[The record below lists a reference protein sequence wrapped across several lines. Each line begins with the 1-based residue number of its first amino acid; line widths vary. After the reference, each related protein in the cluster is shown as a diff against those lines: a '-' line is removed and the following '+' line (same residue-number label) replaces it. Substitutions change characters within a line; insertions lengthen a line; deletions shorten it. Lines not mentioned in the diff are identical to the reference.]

1 MQKNEQLYLNKLLH
15 KYCIL
20 LNNSLQPII
29 MATVAVVITIVSFV
43 SFTLYFEK
51 QTFPEFAEQVDT
63 SIYESVVT
71 APFKILS
78 VVEETQPKLDTMSK
92 QIKKIIEEP
101 DKTYELEY
109 DYYVI
114 EKRVHQLTNEKRV
127 LYGLEPLEY
136 DLKISNIA
144 RSHSLDMANQ
154 DFFSHI
160 NPDGLNPSDR
170 AELAGFI
177 CTKIVVNLV
186 YSGLAENIFQNN
198 LYDKT
203 WFVGDVPISHEWNT
217 MEEIAQSTVD
227 GWMDSEGHRKNIL
240 TEKFD
245 REGIGV
251 VISDDDKVYITQNM
265 C

>member
-1 MQKNEQLYLNKLLH
+1 
-15 KYCIL
+15 
-20 LNNSLQPII
+20 
-29 MATVAVVITIVSFV
+29 MATIAVVITVVSFV

-51 QTFPEFAEQVDT
+51 QTLPEFTTQVET
-63 SIYESVVT
+63 SFMESVVT
-71 APFKILS
+71 APFAILS
-78 VVEETQPKLDTMSK
+78 FIEDTQPKLDAISN
-92 QIKKIIEEP
+92 QVKKSIEEP
-101 DKTYELEY
+101 DKVFALEF
-109 DYYVI
+109 DYYEI

-154 DFFSHI
+154 DYFSHI
-160 NPDGLNPSDR
+160 NPNGHNPNDR

-177 CTKIVVNLV
+177 CTKTVGDLV

-198 LYDKT
+198 LYNKT
-203 WFVGDVPISHEWNT
+203 WFIGDVPALHEWNT

-227 GWMDSEGHRKNIL
+227 GWMDSEDNRKNIL

>member
-1 MQKNEQLYLNKLLH
+1 
-15 KYCIL
+15 
-20 LNNSLQPII
+20 
-29 MATVAVVITIVSFV
+29 MATVAVVITVVSFV
-43 SFTLYFEK
+43 SFTLYFGE
-51 QTFPEFAEQVDT
+51 QTFPEFAGQIDT
-63 SIYESVVT
+63 SFKKGVII
-71 APFKILS
+71 APLAMSRI
-78 VVEETQPKLDTMSK
+78 VEETQPKLGAISN
-92 QIKKIIEEP
+92 QVKKSIEDP
-101 DKTYELEY
+101 DKVFALEY
-109 DYYVI
+109 DYYTI
-114 EKRVHQLTNEKRV
+114 EKRVHQITNEKRV

-154 DFFSHI
+154 DYFSHI
-160 NPDGLNPSDR
+160 SPDGNNPNDR

-177 CTKIVVNLV
+177 CTRTVGGLV

-203 WFVGDVPISHEWNT
+203 WFVGDVPTSHEWNT

-227 GWMDSEGHRKNIL
+227 GWMDSEDHRKNIL

>member
-1 MQKNEQLYLNKLLH
+1 
-15 KYCIL
+15 
-20 LNNSLQPII
+20 
-29 MATVAVVITIVSFV
+29 MATVAVVITVVSFV
-43 SFTLYFEK
+43 SFTLYFEE
-51 QTFPEFAEQVDT
+51 QTLPEFAAQVDT
-63 SIYESVVT
+63 SVKESVVT
-71 APFKILS
+71 APFAIQSFFK
-78 VVEETQPKLDTMSK
+78 ETQPKFDAVSK
-92 QIKKIIEEP
+92 QVKKIIEEP
-101 DKTYELEY
+101 DKAFELEY
-109 DYYVI
+109 DYYTI
-114 EKRVHQLTNEKRV
+114 EKRVHQITNEKRV

-154 DFFSHI
+154 DYFSHI
-160 NPDGLNPSDR
+160 SPNGLNPSDR

-177 CTKIVVNLV
+177 CTKTVGNLV

-198 LYDKT
+198 LYSKT
-203 WFVGDVPISHEWNT
+203 WFIGDVPTSHEWNT

-240 TEKFD
+240 TKKFD

>member
-1 MQKNEQLYLNKLLH
+1 
-15 KYCIL
+15 
-20 LNNSLQPII
+20 
-29 MATVAVVITIVSFV
+29 MATVGVVITLVSFV
-43 SFTLYFEK
+43 SITLYFEE
-51 QTFPEFAEQVDT
+51 QTLPEFAEQVDT
-63 SIYESVVT
+63 SVKENVVT
-71 APFKILS
+71 APFAILS
-78 VVEETQPKLDTMSK
+78 FIEETQPKLDDISN
-92 QIKKIIEEP
+92 QVKKSIEEP
-101 DKTYELEY
+101 DKALQLEY
-109 DYYVI
+109 NNYAI
-114 EKRVHQLTNEKRV
+114 EKRVHQITNEKRV

-154 DFFSHI
+154 DYFSHI
-160 NPDGLNPSDR
+160 NPNGHNPNDR

-177 CTKIVVNLV
+177 CTKTVGDLV

-203 WFVGDVPISHEWNT
+203 WFIGDVPALHEWNT

-227 GWMDSEGHRKNIL
+227 GWMDSEDNRKNIL

>member
-1 MQKNEQLYLNKLLH
+1 
-15 KYCIL
+15 
-20 LNNSLQPII
+20 
-29 MATVAVVITIVSFV
+29 MATIAVVITVVSFV
-43 SFTLYFEK
+43 SFTLYFEE
-51 QTFPEFAEQVDT
+51 QTLPEFAEQVDT
-63 SIYESVVT
+63 SVKENVVT
-71 APFKILS
+71 APFAILS
-78 VVEETQPKLDTMSK
+78 FIEETQPKLDDISN
-92 QIKKIIEEP
+92 QVKKSIEEP
-101 DKTYELEY
+101 DKVFALEF
-109 DYYVI
+109 DYYEI
-114 EKRVHQLTNEKRV
+114 EKRVHQITNEKRV

-154 DFFSHI
+154 YYFSHI
-160 NPDGLNPSDR
+160 DPDGHNPNDR

-177 CTKIVVNLV
+177 CTKTVGNLV

-198 LYDKT
+198 LYEKT
-203 WFVGDVPISHEWNT
+203 WFIDGVPASHEWNT

-240 TEKFD
+240 NKKFD

-251 VISDDDKVYITQNM
+251 VISDDDKVYITQNL

>member
-1 MQKNEQLYLNKLLH
+1 MVT
-15 KYCIL
+15 I
-20 LNNSLQPII
+20 
-29 MATVAVVITIVSFV
+29 AVVITGVSFV
-43 SFTLYFEK
+43 SFTLYFEEK
-51 QTFPEFAEQVDT
+51 TFPEFAAQVDA
-63 SIYESVVT
+63 SVMESVVI
-71 APFKILS
+71 APFAIHS
-78 VVEETQPKLDTMSK
+78 FIEETQPKLDAISN
-92 QIKKIIEEP
+92 QLKKSIEEP
-101 DKTYELEY
+101 DKAFALEY
-109 DYYVI
+109 DYYEI

-154 DFFSHI
+154 DYFSHI
-160 NPDGLNPSDR
+160 SPDGRNPNDR

-177 CTKIVVNLV
+177 CIKTVGNLV

-203 WFVGDVPISHEWNT
+203 WFIGDVPASHEWNT

-227 GWMDSEGHRKNIL
+227 GWMDSEDHRKNIL

>member
-1 MQKNEQLYLNKLLH
+1 MTT
-15 KYCIL
+15 I
-20 LNNSLQPII
+20 
-29 MATVAVVITIVSFV
+29 AVVITVVSFV

-51 QTFPEFAEQVDT
+51 QTLPEFTTQVET
-63 SIYESVVT
+63 SFMESVVT
-71 APFKILS
+71 APFAILS
-78 VVEETQPKLDTMSK
+78 FIEETQPKLDAISN
-92 QIKKIIEEP
+92 QVKKSIEEP
-101 DKTYELEY
+101 DKVFALEF
-109 DYYVI
+109 DYYEI
-114 EKRVHQLTNEKRV
+114 EKRVHQITNEKRV

-136 DLKISNIA
+136 NLKISNIA

-154 DFFSHI
+154 YYFSHI
-160 NPDGLNPSDR
+160 DPDGHNPNDR

-177 CTKIVVNLV
+177 CTKTVGDLV

-203 WFVGDVPISHEWNT
+203 WFIGDVPALHEWNT

-227 GWMDSEGHRKNIL
+227 GWMDSEDNRKNIL

>member
-1 MQKNEQLYLNKLLH
+1 
-15 KYCIL
+15 
-20 LNNSLQPII
+20 
-29 MATVAVVITIVSFV
+29 MATIAVVITVVSFV

-51 QTFPEFAEQVDT
+51 QTLPEFATQVNN
-63 SIYESVVT
+63 SVNESVVT
-71 APFKILS
+71 VPVAILS
-78 VVEETQPKLDTMSK
+78 FFEETQPKLDTASK
-92 QIKKIIEEP
+92 QIKKIIEKP
-101 DKTYELEY
+101 DKAFELEY
-109 DYYVI
+109 DYYTI
-114 EKRVHQLTNEKRV
+114 EERVHQITNEKRV

-144 RSHSLDMANQ
+144 RLHSLDMANQ
-154 DFFSHI
+154 DYFSHI
-160 NPDGLNPSDR
+160 SPDGLNPSDR
-170 AELAGFI
+170 AELVGFI
-177 CTKIVVNLV
+177 CTKTVGNFV

-203 WFVGDVPISHEWNT
+203 WYIGDVPTSHEWNT

-240 TEKFD
+240 NEKFD

>member
-1 MQKNEQLYLNKLLH
+1 
-15 KYCIL
+15 
-20 LNNSLQPII
+20 
-29 MATVAVVITIVSFV
+29 MATVGVVITLVSFV
-43 SFTLYFEK
+43 SFTLYFEE
-51 QTFPEFAEQVDT
+51 QTLPEFAEQVDT
-63 SIYESVVT
+63 SVKENVVT
-71 APFKILS
+71 APFAILS
-78 VVEETQPKLDTMSK
+78 FIEETQPKLDDISN
-92 QIKKIIEEP
+92 QVKKSIEEP
-101 DKTYELEY
+101 DKALQLEY
-109 DYYVI
+109 NNYAI

-144 RSHSLDMANQ
+144 RTHSLDMANE
-154 DFFSHI
+154 DYFSHI
-160 NPDGLNPSDR
+160 NPNGHNPNDR

-177 CTKIVVNLV
+177 CTKTVGDLV

-203 WFVGDVPISHEWNT
+203 WFIGDVPALHEWNT

-227 GWMDSEGHRKNIL
+227 GWMDSEDNRKNIL